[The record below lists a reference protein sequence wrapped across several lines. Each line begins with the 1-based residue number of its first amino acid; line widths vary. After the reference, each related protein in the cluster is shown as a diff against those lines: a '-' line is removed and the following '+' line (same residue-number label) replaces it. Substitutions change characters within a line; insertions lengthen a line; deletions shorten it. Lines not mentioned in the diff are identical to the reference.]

1 MKIERVNIGAI
12 IEQIVKERG
21 IKDAEFARMIGQ
33 KRQNVK
39 KAVYH
44 KSSIDSN
51 LLCVISEALDC
62 NLFNYFRSK
71 ETDYTRV
78 SGKITLTLGNDTEEQ
93 ELNFKFPQP

>member
-62 NLFNYFRSK
+62 NLFKQS
-71 ETDYTRV
+71 
-78 SGKITLTLGNDTEEQ
+78 SGHQN
-93 ELNFKFPQP
+93 PQVLCQGRLHNPLAIFHSYLILL